1 MSLSWNEIQDNAIV
15 FSKRW
20 STASD
25 EKSEAQSFLNELF
38 SVFGVDR
45 KRVGTFEYN
54 THPNDKS
61 HFIDCFWPGRIIIE
75 MKSKGKSLDRA
86 YSQAKQYAF
95 EIKSDEDLPQFIMVC
110 DFDRIHIYNLI
121 TNQNWEFQV
130 KDLKKN
136 VKKLSILTDQA
147 TKYNFFVDQE
157 LNTKAAYKM
166 ALLHD
171 ELKRNKYVG
180 HDLEVYLV
188 RLLFCLFADD
198 SGIFPHNSFYD
209 YISKTQSNGSDLSGR
224 LAVFFQTL
232 NTDYEYRQSSL
243 SDELKNFPYVNGGLF
258 SKPLTLPAFSSK
270 TRDILLEC
278 SSFDW
283 SKISPS
289 IFGSMFQGV
298 LDETQRRSLGA
309 HYTSEQ
315 NILKVIKPLF
325 LDNLYLEFEKVKHN
339 IKSLD
344 AFHQKLGKLT
354 FFDPAC
360 GCGNFLIIAYREL
373 RILELEVLKMK
384 INDNQMGFIEMWQDN
399 IIVNVDQF
407 FGIESE
413 DFPCEIAKVGMWLMD
428 HLMNNIISDY
438 YGLPFSRLPLKK
450 GATIIH
456 GNALRLDWDN
466 SFNNIKFDFIIGNPP
481 FIGKKYQNSDQKND
495 MRMVFGTDFLGVGN
509 LDYVS
514 AWYKKTTEYMNKL
527 TKAAFVSTNSI
538 VQGEQVPYLWKP
550 LFNEGIHFD
559 FCYRTFEWKN
569 DAKLNAAVHCV
580 IIGFSKSENVTE
592 KYIFDDVNIKIVE
605 NINPYLN
612 DGPTVF
618 LENRSNP
625 ISKVN
630 KLVYGSFALDN
641 GNYTIS
647 EDEFTEFI
655 NKEPYSQDFLRLF
668 IGSEEF
674 INNKKR
680 FCIWLKDADIDIIQK
695 CPTIIDRIRKVK
707 EWRLKSNRKETRSA
721 ADFPSLFAEIRQPKT
736 DYLAIPIT
744 SSERRKYIPIGYLRA
759 NVIASNHLLV
769 LPNASLY
776 DFAILTS
783 AMHMAWVKTVA
794 GRLKS
799 DYNYSAR
806 IVYNNFPWPNSS
818 KEQIDAISLLGESI
832 LRVRASFTNKTLAAL
847 YDPLFMPEI
856 LMQAHLKLD
865 RAVDKLYG
873 KTFES
878 DESRASY
885 LMMLYDKLIK

>member
-1 MSLSWNEIQDNAIV
+1 
-15 FSKRW
+15 
-20 STASD
+20 
-25 EKSEAQSFLNELF
+25 
-38 SVFGVDR
+38 
-45 KRVGTFEYN
+45 
-54 THPNDKS
+54 
-61 HFIDCFWPGRIIIE
+61 
-75 MKSKGKSLDRA
+75 
-86 YSQAKQYAF
+86 
-95 EIKSDEDLPQFIMVC
+95 
-110 DFDRIHIYNLI
+110 
-121 TNQNWEFQV
+121 
-130 KDLKKN
+130 
-136 VKKLSILTDQA
+136 
-147 TKYNFFVDQE
+147 
-157 LNTKAAYKM
+157 
-166 ALLHD
+166 
-171 ELKRNKYVG
+171 
-180 HDLEVYLV
+180 
-188 RLLFCLFADD
+188 
-198 SGIFPHNSFYD
+198 
-209 YISKTQSNGSDLSGR
+209 
-224 LAVFFQTL
+224 
-232 NTDYEYRQSSL
+232 
-243 SDELKNFPYVNGGLF
+243 
-258 SKPLTLPAFSSK
+258 
-270 TRDILLEC
+270 
-278 SSFDW
+278 
-283 SKISPS
+283 
-289 IFGSMFQGV
+289 
-298 LDETQRRSLGA
+298 
-309 HYTSEQ
+309 
-315 NILKVIKPLF
+315 
-325 LDNLYLEFEKVKHN
+325 
-339 IKSLD
+339 
-344 AFHQKLGKLT
+344 
-354 FFDPAC
+354 
-360 GCGNFLIIAYREL
+360 
-373 RILELEVLKMK
+373 MK